1 MINLLIE
8 MLELPNLILKKIAQI
23 IKNDCF
29 LYVAEKSE
37 NNFFSQLEKILEY
50 KGKMVWVKLKVIP

>member
-1 MINLLIE
+1 MINSLIE
-8 MLELPNLILKKIAQI
+8 MLELPNLILQKIAQV

-50 KGKMVWVKLKVIP
+50 K